1 MFRSLKGETFHLK
14 KFTPSTDTEAIAEG
28 MSTAQILRRAT
39 QAKTKSKTKIFLS
52 HVNKP
57 LQGKFTCDKEKLD
70 YQTCHLKDW
79 LETVKAKRLL
89 LVETTDSEVDKLM
102 DDEFQV

>member
-1 MFRSLKGETFHLK
+1 MEVKPFFSEELCSLFPQMFRSLKGETFHLK
-14 KFTPSTDTEAIAEG
+14 KLTPSTDTEAIAEE

-57 LQGKFTCDKEKLD
+57 L
-70 YQTCHLKDW
+70 
-79 LETVKAKRLL
+79 
-89 LVETTDSEVDKLM
+89 
-102 DDEFQV
+102 